1 MQRYY
6 DDEKQKSNLFGPE
19 LCGSYSPL
27 CAGFFRLGMLEFITL
42 GTPKLYFYLHYLQLP
57 YCLVIT
63 SILLFAKI
71 SLQREVP
78 VRFSRIVNLAATV
91 AFGRVLQSFFDTVFR
106 FSLSRNGSN
115 SLPSA
120 LLPCLRSIQE
130 RKIRLSVSY

>member
-91 AFGRVLQSFFDTVFR
+91 AFAIGAAVFYRVFSILSFVSASPAMALILCLQLCSLAYDLFR
-106 FSLSRNGSN
+106 SGKLD
-115 SLPSA
+115 
-120 LLPCLRSIQE
+120 
-130 RKIRLSVSY
+130 